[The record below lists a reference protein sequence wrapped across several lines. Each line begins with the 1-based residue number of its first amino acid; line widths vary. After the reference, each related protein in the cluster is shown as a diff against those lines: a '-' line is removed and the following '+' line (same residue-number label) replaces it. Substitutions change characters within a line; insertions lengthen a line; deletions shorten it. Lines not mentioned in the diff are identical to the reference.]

1 MTKLNFVFISVLLS
15 MLAILLSNWSFFIS
29 PLIVLAILFA
39 IYGERFIIAFV
50 LITLF
55 TLVGELDPSL
65 RTVVQLTDFVLLG
78 YLFLKRFGLN
88 FLSYKRVPKSV
99 LYFLLLYFLTMILS
113 SIFSEYPFAGIKIIT
128 LQFIF
133 FIIVYV
139 FYSLIK
145 DDLDIKNYF
154 LSIILVAC
162 ILVTISLISF
172 YLEGY
177 SLLNIISKDRTRVS
191 ALISNFEAF
200 SNFFVISV
208 PILISFIL
216 FNRKNAAKNNM
227 TWFLLFYIGLGLILT
242 MSRSSILGIVISV
255 LIILFMSKRKRFY
268 QFILAVSLVSVIV
281 LLYPPFNEL
290 ISLLFRFE
298 EGMSAR
304 DYLWSMSLNM
314 IKDYPIFGI
323 GPGAY
328 NYELFNYYPFMLDD
342 FYGKLFIYFA
352 DVAGGVNLAHNIFL
366 VFFVDMG
373 ILGFITSLVLP
384 LIYFRIGIKTIKKF
398 REQNNYYIII
408 GLFAAGTSVIF
419 RNIFNSIGLLYV
431 GGIHT
436 DLPFWLIFGSLI
448 YFYRFQLP
456 KSDSIND

>member
-1 MTKLNFVFISVLLS
+1 
-15 MLAILLSNWSFFIS
+15 
-29 PLIVLAILFA
+29 
-39 IYGERFIIAFV
+39 
-50 LITLF
+50 
-55 TLVGELDPSL
+55 
-65 RTVVQLTDFVLLG
+65 
-78 YLFLKRFGLN
+78 
-88 FLSYKRVPKSV
+88 
-99 LYFLLLYFLTMILS
+99 
-113 SIFSEYPFAGIKIIT
+113 
-128 LQFIF
+128 
-133 FIIVYV
+133 
-139 FYSLIK
+139 
-145 DDLDIKNYF
+145 
-154 LSIILVAC
+154 
-162 ILVTISLISF
+162 
-172 YLEGY
+172 
-177 SLLNIISKDRTRVS
+177 
-191 ALISNFEAF
+191 
-200 SNFFVISV
+200 
-208 PILISFIL
+208 
-216 FNRKNAAKNNM
+216 
-227 TWFLLFYIGLGLILT
+227 
-242 MSRSSILGIVISV
+242 
-255 LIILFMSKRKRFY
+255 
-268 QFILAVSLVSVIV
+268 
-281 LLYPPFNEL
+281 
-290 ISLLFRFE
+290 
-298 EGMSAR
+298 
-304 DYLWSMSLNM
+304 M

-456 KSDSIND
+456 KSDSTND

>member
-255 LIILFMSKRKRFY
+255 LIILFISKRKRFY

-456 KSDSIND
+456 KSDSTND

>member
-456 KSDSIND
+456 KSDSTND

>member
-55 TLVGELDPSL
+55 TLVGELDRSL

>member
-1 MTKLNFVFISVLLS
+1 

-216 FNRKNAAKNNM
+216 FNRKNATKNNM

-255 LIILFMSKRKRFY
+255 LIILFISKRKRFY